1 VPASLVMFFVED
13 QIQASSSM
21 SPLFLGAYFL
31 AGTLSL
37 PLWLKFVRMFGL
49 PKTWLYGMALAIVSF
64 AGVGLLGPGDEM
76 AFLAVCIASGIALGA
91 DLVVPTALLNRVID
105 TLGHRGRAE
114 GLYLG
119 WWNLASKLN
128 LALAAGICLP
138 LLSYWGY
145 TPGTQTPDGLSALSL
160 AYGVLP
166 CVLKLLALAT
176 LYVFWIQQPALQ
188 PAIRSD

>member
-1 VPASLVMFFVED
+1 
-13 QIQASSSM
+13 
-21 SPLFLGAYFL
+21 
-31 AGTLSL
+31 
-37 PLWLKFVRMFGL
+37 
-49 PKTWLYGMALAIVSF
+49 
-64 AGVGLLGPGDEM
+64 
-76 AFLAVCIASGIALGA
+76 
-91 DLVVPTALLNRVID
+91 
-105 TLGHRGRAE
+105 
-114 GLYLG
+114 LG

-176 LYVFWIQQPALQ
+176 LYVFWIQQQALQ
-188 PAIRSD
+188 TAIRSD